1 MDAESAHPLLVA
13 VELLLLAGG
22 VGLLARVLLV
32 PERRRKWF
40 ESSLLPAWPISGSEV
55 GLLLLLM
62 FLDGFLLQAVV
73 QQFIGPHL
81 GLARGGDLTGL
92 QVFVYGLSFQVGT
105 LLGWVIFGHL
115 RRTWQPEVGAPPPP
129 TAPANR
135 LPPLRLLVAAGTT
148 VLVALPLLAATA
160 LAWGALL
167 RAAGLP
173 DDPQDLIGI
182 FARTESAVVFAGL
195 LVVACV
201 MAPIAEELIF
211 RGIIFRFLRQ
221 RFGRLP
227 ALLVSA
233 VLFGLLHANWAGF
246 APLCVLG
253 VCFALAY
260 EKTGDLRVAIA
271 AHGLFNL
278 LNVAIIAAT
287 GAQP

>member
-1 MDAESAHPLLVA
+1 MDSAPAHPLLLAAQFALLA
-13 VELLLLAGG
+13 VGVWLLL
-22 VGLLARVLLV
+22 RVLLV
-32 PERRRKWF
+32 PARRRQWF
-40 ESSLLPAWPISGSEV
+40 ESSVLPAWPITGLEV
-55 GLLLLLM
+55 GILLLLM

-73 QQFIGPHL
+73 QQFVGPHL
-81 GLARGGDLTGL
+81 GPAPGGNLTGRH
-92 QVFVYGLSFQVGT
+92 VFVYGLSFQVGT
-105 LLGWVIFGHL
+105 LLGWVIFGRL

-129 TAPANR
+129 TAPAHR
-135 LPPLRLLVAAGTT
+135 LPPQRLFVAAATT
-148 VLVALPLLAATA
+148 VLAALPLLAATA

-167 RAAGLP
+167 RVAGLP

-182 FARTESAVVFAGL
+182 FARTDSALVFAGL

-227 ALLVSA
+227 ALLVSS

-253 VCFALAY
+253 VAFALAY

-278 LNVAIIAAT
+278 LNVAVIVAT
-287 GAQP
+287 GALS